1 MNFSNQS
8 LLQAS
13 ETLSP
18 AKCTLQAFVTVHE
31 QFVYPLLD
39 GPNDYSI
46 ATKDVSYWTG
56 SEVFDNVV
64 LLWIF
69 CGICFA
75 GNCYQVWWL
84 LGSDTIRAVDGCR
97 NYTFLI
103 IDGIVNLLWGV
114 GFILFDAA
122 RKSCERD
129 SGPNSTLCIAAAVV
143 SATYVGLSTLVH
155 LLFAVSN
162 LQRECE
168 IDCEHEERSAD
179 VIVCHSGIMQRCF
192 HLGDALLVIFYI
204 VFGIVLPVVALMVLV
219 VSTTVAI
226 IFFLDSFFDDYNMLR
241 AAIHTW
247 QMAAG
252 NVMKLSACKFFDAY
266 NVPVLVHGD
275 TYSSPSTP
283 GPYCICGLAIAAC
296 VQFVSGIV
304 DSCSSDRKKHREA
317 KAMQIFIA
325 LRAILFFVSTMPAV
339 VVWCWWQSERSQ
351 LQHNPG
357 SFIYIAKANEVLQPL
372 GPVLAPLLLLVVRLL
387 YFYTNYKR
395 TIQDVKDEEL
405 QTLLE
410 PTENTITDL
419 SEEMELE
426 EENFQNGSTSEI
438 RRLMSN
444 DLHRSPDSV
453 AVTIENDQCGQS
465 RRPFLSQFTVSD
477 IGIEC
482 VETGITVT
490 EILGANGGLLNA
502 DGGECRSFIEFPENL
517 MPHNEVEIT
526 AKFLRPKAF
535 DDGYSFSECVHL
547 SSTNNLSTLNKPF
560 TIYLN
565 HWFSS
570 TNPLNPVTLVFTE
583 KKGPRWNVLCP
594 DVLSAGNKTVT
605 TLPQSPNDFQCRFSE
620 GFVVITTTYLGS
632 YTAMCRKCPSSLTL
646 CGQVGQISRSSSI
659 LRFQLSKDIDVH
671 PKKGIPASKTLEEA
685 SSISFEVDNSVKF
698 PVEIFYEDLSGEW
711 QAQDTDPYIFSL
723 TSSSPLN
730 AQVLFKPDQDNDSP
744 GPFQPRLIVKS
755 RALLYR
761 KREVFDVPVSLTEW
775 NRPSKKQTS
784 RKTGQKLELDD
795 EVNKRDLQ
803 KVSRKIASSWE
814 RVACRLQPKPFSQE
828 DIETMK
834 RDCIAYSSS
843 EEKAVAML
851 ERWKLTCGSRATVR
865 HLIQGLIDAKFLKFA
880 EDVFTP
886 ELTWQVQEEKESSS
900 D

>member
-1 MNFSNQS
+1 
-8 LLQAS
+8 
-13 ETLSP
+13 
-18 AKCTLQAFVTVHE
+18 
-31 QFVYPLLD
+31 
-39 GPNDYSI
+39 
-46 ATKDVSYWTG
+46 
-56 SEVFDNVV
+56 
-64 LLWIF
+64 
-69 CGICFA
+69 
-75 GNCYQVWWL
+75 
-84 LGSDTIRAVDGCR
+84 
-97 NYTFLI
+97 
-103 IDGIVNLLWGV
+103 
-114 GFILFDAA
+114 
-122 RKSCERD
+122 
-129 SGPNSTLCIAAAVV
+129 
-143 SATYVGLSTLVH
+143 
-155 LLFAVSN
+155 
-162 LQRECE
+162 
-168 IDCEHEERSAD
+168 
-179 VIVCHSGIMQRCF
+179 
-192 HLGDALLVIFYI
+192 
-204 VFGIVLPVVALMVLV
+204 
-219 VSTTVAI
+219 
-226 IFFLDSFFDDYNMLR
+226 
-241 AAIHTW
+241 
-247 QMAAG
+247 
-252 NVMKLSACKFFDAY
+252 
-266 NVPVLVHGD
+266 
-275 TYSSPSTP
+275 
-283 GPYCICGLAIAAC
+283 
-296 VQFVSGIV
+296 
-304 DSCSSDRKKHREA
+304 
-317 KAMQIFIA
+317 
-325 LRAILFFVSTMPAV
+325 
-339 VVWCWWQSERSQ
+339 
-351 LQHNPG
+351 
-357 SFIYIAKANEVLQPL
+357 
-372 GPVLAPLLLLVVRLL
+372 
-387 YFYTNYKR
+387 
-395 TIQDVKDEEL
+395 
-405 QTLLE
+405 
-410 PTENTITDL
+410 
-419 SEEMELE
+419 
-426 EENFQNGSTSEI
+426 
-438 RRLMSN
+438 
-444 DLHRSPDSV
+444 
-453 AVTIENDQCGQS
+453 
-465 RRPFLSQFTVSD
+465 
-477 IGIEC
+477 

-502 DGGECRSFIEFPENL
+502 DGGECRSFIEFPDNL

-659 LRFQLSKDIDVH
+659 LRFQLSKDIAIDVH
-671 PKKGIPASKTLEEA
+671 SKKGLPAASKTLEEA

-730 AQVLFKPDQDNDSP
+730 AQVLFKPDQDNDNP

-886 ELTWQVQEEKESSS
+886 ELTWQVQDEKESSS